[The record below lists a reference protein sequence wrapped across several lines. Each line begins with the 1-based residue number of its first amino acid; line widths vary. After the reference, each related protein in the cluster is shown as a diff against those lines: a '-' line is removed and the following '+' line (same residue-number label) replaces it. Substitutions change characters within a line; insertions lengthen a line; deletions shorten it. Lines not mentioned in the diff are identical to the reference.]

1 MAALMSLCI
10 RYGQDVENYL
20 EVYLRT
26 PGLAKEDIT
35 KALLARGNARKRGG
49 EKLLTKAR
57 EGISKIFTPCPNPTL
72 WDRFPGCVEAG
83 SFK

>member
-1 MAALMSLCI
+1 MALCV

-57 EGISKIFTPCPNPTL
+57 EGIYFPVSHCPP
-72 WDRFPGCVEAG
+72 DSQSYIMG
-83 SFK
+83 